1 MKSANSRVGNGRNE
15 TNSRNSRFRRTN
27 VASAWSRYSVTALC
41 PSHIAPM
48 VEKLT
53 T

>member
-1 MKSANSRVGNGRNE
+1 M
-15 TNSRNSRFRRTN
+15 NSRNRRFSRTN

-41 PSHIAPM
+41 PSHMAPT